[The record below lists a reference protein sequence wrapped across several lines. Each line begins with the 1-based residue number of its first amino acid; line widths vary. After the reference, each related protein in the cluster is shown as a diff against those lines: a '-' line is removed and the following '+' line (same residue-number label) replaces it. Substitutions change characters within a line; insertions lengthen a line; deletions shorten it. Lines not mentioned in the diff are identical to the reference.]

1 MIATS
6 NILFGLCFVALAVM
20 SLVDCFGKYRITR
33 VKGRIKEMNVFP
45 LGIGWV
51 LTVKNQINGEHVK
64 IVVPRHVF
72 VRYSVGDFFDEE

>member
-1 MIATS
+1 MAVS

-20 SLVDCFGKYRITR
+20 SLIDCFSKYRMNR

-51 LTVKNQINGEHVK
+51 LTVKNQINGEYERV
-64 IVVPRHVF
+64 IVPRYVF